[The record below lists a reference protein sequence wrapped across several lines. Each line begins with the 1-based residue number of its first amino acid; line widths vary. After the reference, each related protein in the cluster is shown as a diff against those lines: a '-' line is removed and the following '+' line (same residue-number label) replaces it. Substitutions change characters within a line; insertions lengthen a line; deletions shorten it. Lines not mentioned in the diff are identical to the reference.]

1 MSEPVTA
8 ILGIGSNLG
17 DRKATIDA
25 AVADLAAIDG
35 IKVKKLSPLVES
47 FAFTEEG
54 KDETKPKYLNAV
66 VEIKTTLK
74 PKDLLETIRA
84 IETNYGR
91 VRLERW
97 GSRTLDIDII
107 TYGNLIKDSKV
118 LMLPHPRAYERAF
131 VLVPWSL
138 IDAEA
143 TLLGHGKVAELAEQ
157 VKAEVW
163 LYEAD

>member
-1 MSEPVTA
+1 MSDAVTA
-8 ILGIGSNLG
+8 VLALGGNLG
-17 DRKATIDA
+17 DREQIIRDAVSDLNAT
-25 AVADLAAIDG
+25 DG

-54 KDETKPKYLNAV
+54 LDETKPKYLNAV
-66 VEIKTTLK
+66 VQVKTTLK
-74 PKDLLETIRA
+74 PKALLDAVRSVETKH
-84 IETNYGR
+84 GR

-107 TYGNLIKDSKV
+107 TYGSELRDTKT

-138 IDAEA
+138 LDANA
-143 TLLGHGKVAELAEQ
+143 VLPGHGKVKDLAEAL
-157 VKAEVW
+157 KHEVW
-163 LYEAD
+163 LA